1 MQTRPNYPWHIDLP
15 RGRFPIHVFKTRDR
29 QYVAAVKYGDGYF
42 STDLTSRYLPQKSIK
57 QISGSELVIR
67 QSAGDVL
74 HVYSSEVEA
83 VASLLQSIHRFMH
96 GVDDDES
103 TRAWRKH
110 IVTQAFGATED
121 REKPQM
127 SYEPSFRRT
136 VEASRSNLRQNPIL
150 FRNNDEVMRYAEKVA
165 DAYRAAPVFD
175 EKEAWRWRL
184 LADHIS
190 KMFKRIQRGQQ
201 GVEVVFVPGQ
211 PYADAE
217 QLKRE
222 VAATGKLYISTDYNE
237 HPIFTP
243 EQNLE
248 FRAVHDHIVHIGRDV
263 DFSMRG
269 EIAAYN
275 AHARLAPPDAMP
287 ALFTE
292 IVGQAA
298 PSALYGVF
306 EEQKIALL
314 PFDYYNVGI
323 EVAGPRPNRL
333 TPNQRDQ
340 LDLLVTEDVARR
352 SKLGRSRPNRLTPN
366 QRGQLD
372 LLVTEDVA
380 RRSKLGRKRS
390 NATPEGRDERLAVL
404 REARANAPG
413 GKQKRRKRGDHEHLL
428 AQIQMTSQLLV
439 EAEMFRPDREIER
452 LSRMLDSLVEQAE
465 QEGLRDQ
472 AEWAMRHGRHTGV
485 VDTPAASEYEDLPSA
500 YNPIFAAQD
509 AEEQRLR
516 AGASTRGAARANRLT
531 SNQREQLTAL
541 VDEDKSQRSRLGRK
555 RANPT
560 GSHFGPT
567 NTDAE
572 LLKALTSARK
582 HLGHRSGPFHDDV
595 PQKTQDA
602 AMEEL
607 LRIEAEAQDRGV
619 RKNPT
624 ARERAA
630 LEALLAEHGDRATKR
645 GPANAKKPV
654 TAKKRT
660 KKKPAKK
667 SGTQSR
673 RPATV

>member
-1 MQTRPNYPWHIDLP
+1 M
-15 RGRFPIHVFKTRDR
+15 
-29 QYVAAVKYGDGYF
+29 
-42 STDLTSRYLPQKSIK
+42 
-57 QISGSELVIR
+57 
-67 QSAGDVL
+67 
-74 HVYSSEVEA
+74 
-83 VASLLQSIHRFMH
+83 
-96 GVDDDES
+96 
-103 TRAWRKH
+103 
-110 IVTQAFGATED
+110 
-121 REKPQM
+121 
-127 SYEPSFRRT
+127 
-136 VEASRSNLRQNPIL
+136 
-150 FRNNDEVMRYAEKVA
+150 
-165 DAYRAAPVFD
+165 
-175 EKEAWRWRL
+175 
-184 LADHIS
+184 
-190 KMFKRIQRGQQ
+190 
-201 GVEVVFVPGQ
+201 
-211 PYADAE
+211 
-217 QLKRE
+217 
-222 VAATGKLYISTDYNE
+222 
-237 HPIFTP
+237 
-243 EQNLE
+243 
-248 FRAVHDHIVHIGRDV
+248 
-263 DFSMRG
+263 
-269 EIAAYN
+269 
-275 AHARLAPPDAMP
+275 
-287 ALFTE
+287 
-292 IVGQAA
+292 
-298 PSALYGVF
+298 
-306 EEQKIALL
+306 
-314 PFDYYNVGI
+314 
-323 EVAGPRPNRL
+323 
-333 TPNQRDQ
+333 
-340 LDLLVTEDVARR
+340 
-352 SKLGRSRPNRLTPN
+352 
-366 QRGQLD
+366 
-372 LLVTEDVA
+372 A

-428 AQIQMTSQLLV
+428 AQIQMTSRLLA

-560 GSHFGPT
+560 DAHFGPT

-630 LEALLAEHGDRATKR
+630 LEMLLAEHEGRVAKR
-645 GPANAKKPV
+645 NYAAKKP
-654 TAKKRT
+654 AA
-660 KKKPAKK
+660 KKPAAKK
-667 SGTQSR
+667 
-673 RPATV
+673 PAAKKPAAKSSKSKVGSK